1 MRIDEAFA
9 GGRLVEQWH
18 GLDGVY
24 RRFDAA
30 GVVVEERPL
39 TADEIATLNPPPP
52 PLTAE
57 ERLAAAVAA
66 LTEVQLL
73 SAPVLAADVLDVLD
87 DLRAALEG

>member
-18 GLDGVY
+18 GPDGVY

-52 PLTAE
+52 PVTAE

-66 LTEVQLL
+66 LAEVQLL

>member
-1 MRIDEAFA
+1 MSRMVWAD
-9 GGRLVEQWH
+9 GRLVEQWH

-52 PLTAE
+52 PLSAE